1 MAAET
6 KGSVESIR
14 QMMSGAGAGCMADK
28 AADSAERAEKADEK
42 MIQQVL
48 SLIPQQRPFRFI
60 DDILEVDDKKI
71 TAVYRFRK
79 DEFFYAG
86 HFPGHPVTP
95 GVILIEAMA
104 QTGVVAMGIYLLLKQ
119 GVSAADVRRMTTLF
133 AFADDIEF
141 TGMVVPGET
150 VIIHGEKQ
158 YLRKN
163 TLKTRGRIVRENGD
177 PVCAGV
183 MTGVGGMVVAA
194 NPINL

>member
-1 MAAET
+1 MADNAAA
-6 KGSVESIR
+6 SAESIR
-14 QMMSGAGAGCMADK
+14 CLTSNADAGHVADNAGGASGKADK
-28 AADSAERAEKADEK
+28 S
-42 MIQQVL
+42 MIRQVL

-60 DDILEVDDKKI
+60 DDILEVDDQRI

-119 GVSAADVRRMTTLF
+119 GVPAADVRQMTTLF

-141 TGMVVPGET
+141 TGMVAPGET
-150 VIIHGEKQ
+150 VIICGEKQ

-183 MTGVGGMVVAA
+183 MTGVGGKQPPTA
-194 NPINL
+194 NQIML